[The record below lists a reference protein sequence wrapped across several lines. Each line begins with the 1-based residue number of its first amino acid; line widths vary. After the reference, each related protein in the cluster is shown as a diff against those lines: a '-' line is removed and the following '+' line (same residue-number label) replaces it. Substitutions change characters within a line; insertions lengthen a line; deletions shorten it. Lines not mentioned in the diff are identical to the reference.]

1 MDGCKKCAIVFQS
14 VVASC
19 EFINCKSVQMQ
30 VDQSNHTIDYITAGH
45 NVLYNCKLYFLAA
58 MKQAAYFFVVI
69 TKSGKKFK
77 NPCKFLFVIT
87 PLFGLAKFCH

>member
-58 MKQAAYFFVVI
+58 MKQAAYFF
-69 TKSGKKFK
+69 
-77 NPCKFLFVIT
+77 L
-87 PLFGLAKFCH
+87 L

>member
-30 VDQSNHTIDYITAGH
+30 VWRGEGEGELSSTNQKR
-45 NVLYNCKLYFLAA
+45 YNRGR
-58 MKQAAYFFVVI
+58 Q
-69 TKSGKKFK
+69 T
-77 NPCKFLFVIT
+77 
-87 PLFGLAKFCH
+87 